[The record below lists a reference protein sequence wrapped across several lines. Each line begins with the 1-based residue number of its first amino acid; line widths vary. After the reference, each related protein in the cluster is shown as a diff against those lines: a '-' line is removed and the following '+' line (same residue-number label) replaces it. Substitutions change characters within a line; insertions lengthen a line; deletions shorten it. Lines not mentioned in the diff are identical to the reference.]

1 MLCGRTCVAYCVGM
15 HRRPEHFETVTE
27 MTSTILVAVDGT
39 DKDARA
45 LAVAADLA
53 QLGDAML
60 VVVRV
65 HNPQTDSATR
75 ESRSSTLQAMRVAAE
90 VVGLRVPR
98 GLTCEV
104 LDGDDVPNALLTRAD
119 SVNATALVMA
129 TRAPQAIDRA
139 IHGSVADRI
148 VRTGSRPV
156 VLVPPRADYM
166 GGRDVHLRR
175 GLVPIDGSATA
186 LSVIDHLL
194 AFPNAREL
202 DLLLLQVVPPDPDH
216 EAARKAEETL
226 ITLVERIRQKGVTAE
241 PRVVEAGHPAAVIV
255 EAIRQDLV
263 DFIAMSTRGAGGIA
277 RTMLGSVATAV
288 VRASEVPVLLV
299 TPNVPIP
306 STIATRTRDV

>member
-1 MLCGRTCVAYCVGM
+1 MPGA
-15 HRRPEHFETVTE
+15 
-27 MTSTILVAVDGT
+27 ILVPVDGS

-53 QLGDAML
+53 QLADASVL
-60 VVVRV
+60 VVRV
-65 HNPQTDSATR
+65 RNPQAESAPH
-75 ESRSSTLQAMRVAAE
+75 ESRSSLLQAMRAAAE
-90 VVGLRVPR
+90 ALGLRVPR

-104 LDGDDVPNALLTRAD
+104 LDGDDVPNALLGRAD

-139 IHGSVADRI
+139 IHGSMADHV
-148 VRTGSRPV
+148 VRAGTRPV

-175 GLVPIDGSATA
+175 GLVPVDGSATA
-186 LSVIDHLL
+186 LSVMAHLL

-202 DLLLLQVVPPDPDH
+202 DLLLLQVVPPEPNH
-216 EAARKAEETL
+216 GPAEKSEQALTAV
-226 ITLVERIRQKGVTAE
+226 VERVRERGVTAE
-241 PRVVEAGHPAAVIV
+241 ARVVEARHPAVVIV
-255 EAIRQDLV
+255 EAIRQDLI
-263 DFIAMSTRGAGGIA
+263 DFIAMSTRGAGGIP

-306 STIATRTRDV
+306 SDLPNRT

>member
-1 MLCGRTCVAYCVGM
+1 VLCGRTGVAYWVGM

-53 QLGDAML
+53 QLGDALL

-65 HNPQTDSATR
+65 HNPQADSATH
-75 ESRSSTLQAMRVAAE
+75 ESRSSMLQAMRVAAE

-104 LDGDDVPNALLTRAD
+104 VDGDDVPNALLARAD
-119 SVNATALVMA
+119 SVNATAVVMA

-202 DLLLLQVVPPDPDH
+202 DLLLLRVVPPDRDH
-216 EAARKAEETL
+216 EAARTAEETL
-226 ITLVERIRQKGVTAE
+226 ITLVERIREKGVTAE

-255 EAIRQDLV
+255 EAIRQDLI

-299 TPNVPIP
+299 TPTVPIP
-306 STIATRTRDV
+306 STIAARTRDA

>member
-1 MLCGRTCVAYCVGM
+1 MCVAYWVGT
-15 HRRPEHFETVTE
+15 HRRPEYFETVTE

-65 HNPQTDSATR
+65 HNPQTDSATH
-75 ESRSSTLQAMRVAAE
+75 ESTSSMLQAMRVAAE

-104 LDGDDVPNALLTRAD
+104 LDGDDVPNVLLTRAD

-202 DLLLLQVVPPDPDH
+202 DLLLLQVVPPKPDH
-216 EAARKAEETL
+216 EAARKAEEAL
-226 ITLVERIRQKGVTAE
+226 ITLVERIREGGVTAE

-255 EAIRQDLV
+255 EAIRQDLI

-306 STIATRTRDV
+306 STIAARTRDV